1 MKASKFIFGMTI
13 ATILVSVVFASV
25 FVYYP
30 VTVNV
35 SPTTPPVVFSEGSNS
50 RGKDLYGTTIEVT
63 IDPTGTSASVTL
75 HPTYQKT
82 YYADILRIKNQD
94 AGNAYYVRIKV
105 AETILNGN
113 LASAKLYLYDGS
125 TLVGTIDLLTTQ
137 IQPNNWITL
146 NAGGDLRIDFEFHY
160 VTQGGNPNTP
170 PPGSGSILLE
180 LVYSG
185 QNVETPP

>member
-35 SPTTPPVVFSEGSNS
+35 SPTAPPVVFLQGSNS
-50 RGKDLYGTTIEVT
+50 GGKDLYGTTIEVT
-63 IDPTGTSASVTL
+63 LDPTGTSASLTL

-82 YYADILRIKNQD
+82 YYMDVLRIKNQD
-94 AGNAYYVRIKV
+94 SANAYYVRIKV

-113 LASAKLYLYDGS
+113 LASAKLYLYEGS
-125 TLVGTIDLLTTQ
+125 ALVGTIDLLTTQ
-137 IQPNNWITL
+137 TQPTNWIAL
-146 NAGGDLRIDFEFHY
+146 NAGGELRIDFEFHY
-160 VTQGGNPNTP
+160 VTQGGDFNTP
-170 PPGSGSILLE
+170 PPGSGSIVLE
-180 LVYSG
+180 LIYST
-185 QNVETPP
+185 QSIENPP